1 MKSRHLTITLHSC
14 FITGDLSTK
23 WHGIGGRTISKLI
36 RHDLGIVET
45 FAPEV
50 VVNKLGTNH
59 LSSLSTVETGSAL
72 EELSR
77 LLHESYGVPRV
88 CVCQTTFRGNVPLIN
103 RQVKLL
109 TKYLKVVLEPI
120 PYALYWRHRGFG
132 KRKSR
137 FLHAMVS
144 TLKEL
149 CHEIQPN

>member
-23 WHGIGGRTISKLI
+23 WHGIGGRSISKLI

-45 FAPEV
+45 FAPEIV
-50 VVNKLGTNH
+50 VDQLGTNH
-59 LSSLSTVETGSAL
+59 LSSLFTVETGLPL

-137 FLHAMVS
+137 FY
-144 TLKEL
+144 TLW
-149 CHEIQPN
+149 CPP

>member
-1 MKSRHLTITLHSC
+1 MKSRHLTITLHSSC

-23 WHGIGGRTISKLI
+23 WHGIGGRTISILI

-45 FAPEV
+45 FAPEIV
-50 VVNKLGTNH
+50 VKQLGTNH

-88 CVCQTTFRGNVPLIN
+88 CVCQTTFRGNAPLIN

-109 TKYLKVVLEPI
+109 YLKVVLEPI
-120 PYALYWRHRGFG
+120 PYALYWRHRGFW
-132 KRKSR
+132 
-137 FLHAMVS
+137 
-144 TLKEL
+144 
-149 CHEIQPN
+149 N